1 VTDEGKMFDVD
12 VARRDDGALVYEV
25 ALTLTDEQKE
35 RMLAV
40 IRGMRCKDIVLVD
53 PAPDEKP

>member
-25 ALTLTDEQKE
+25 TLTDEQKE